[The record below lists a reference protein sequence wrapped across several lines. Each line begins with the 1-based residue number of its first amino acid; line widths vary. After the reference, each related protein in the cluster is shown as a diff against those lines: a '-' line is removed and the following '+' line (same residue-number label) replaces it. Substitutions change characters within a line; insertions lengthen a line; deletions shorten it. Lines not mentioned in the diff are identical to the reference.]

1 MIQSKNLLL
10 KKLKIIDVTEF
21 YVEWLNN
28 PNTNRFLEVRHY
40 KHTIN
45 SVRKFVLEMQNSKND
60 YLFGIFL
67 RNKTHI
73 GNIKIGPINFFH
85 KIAEISYFIGDQKY
99 LRKGYA
105 SEALI
110 AIEDFAFKK
119 LKLFK
124 LSAGVYSNNIAGI
137 KILKKV
143 GYLQEGKRLK
153 HYIYQKKRIDIIYF
167 GKINNRKI

>member
-73 GNIKIGPINFFH
+73 GNIKIGPILRLH
-85 KIAEISYFIGDQKY
+85 RTAQIGYIIGDK
-99 LRKGYA
+99 RFWNKNVGT
-105 SEALI
+105 I
-110 AIEDFAFKK
+110 VIKK
-119 LKLFK
+119 
-124 LSAGVYSNNIAGI
+124 I
-137 KILKKV
+137 K
-143 GYLQEGKRLK
+143 EC
-153 HYIYQKKRIDIIYF
+153 
-167 GKINNRKI
+167 